1 MQQRG
6 CRERAICN
14 RRQPRRRERS
24 RFHGILVRHGACFPV
39 PAGGYM
45 TDLLLVLATAAFFA
59 LSWGYARICEK
70 L

>member
-1 MQQRG
+1 
-6 CRERAICN
+6 
-14 RRQPRRRERS
+14 
-24 RFHGILVRHGACFPV
+24 
-39 PAGGYM
+39 M